1 MANFCEID
9 LTTNVVKRVC
19 IVDNNI
25 ETSNGPLGENNKHAD
40 GIAWCNNF
48 GELIIV
54 TGYKLLLVD
63 LLEEDMQNQEM
74 FIFLMKIDL

>member
-1 MANFCEID
+1 MQMV
-9 LTTNVVKRVC
+9 L
-19 IVDNNI
+19 
-25 ETSNGPLGENNKHAD
+25 LGV
-40 GIAWCNNF
+40 IIF